1 MKTLMKKGGI
11 GITVAELN
19 GYLQAVRD
27 MNDDHSGRRYW
38 FWADMIHLKND
49 NVSKV
54 INRYLKT
61 SNVVIKEIDL
71 KEELEIIEAH
81 ILDNYLQGTSDA
93 NNEKQCYVMRLHGW
107 RIQEYIALMAN
118 YEEKN
123 ISRWATEVITE
134 QNKLTTIFIKIKRN
148 LIVMRFLTS
157 R

>member
-11 GITVAELN
+11 GIRVAELN

-27 MNDDHSGRRYW
+27 MNDDHSGKRYW
-38 FWADMIHLKND
+38 FSADMIHLKN
-49 NVSKV
+49 NKVSTA
-54 INRYLKT
+54 IHCYLKT
-61 SNVVIKEIDL
+61 SNVEIREVDL
-71 KEELEIIEAH
+71 EEELEIIEAH

-107 RIQEYIALMAN
+107 RIQEYIAYAAN
-118 YEEKN
+118 YEKV
-123 ISRWATEVITE
+123 SRWVTEVVIE
-134 QNKLTTIFIKIKRN
+134 NNKLTAIFIKIKRN